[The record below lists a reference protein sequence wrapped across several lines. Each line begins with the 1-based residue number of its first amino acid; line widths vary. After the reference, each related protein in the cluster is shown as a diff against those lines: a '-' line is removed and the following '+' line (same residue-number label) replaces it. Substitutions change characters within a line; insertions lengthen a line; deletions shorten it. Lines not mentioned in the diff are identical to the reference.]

1 MSNNYLKLVR
11 RLKLWVI
18 ILAILNITIVS
29 TIAVNSYRSKKQEA
43 VASSGTDGINSF
55 FKNYLDLSDS
65 QKSEFDSLFNDY
77 IDKRKEV
84 GSRLRDVKE
93 RFYAPG
99 AKEDSVEMNK
109 IFDDFVAAQTLNRD
123 LTVEFYKE
131 VRAICTSIQKNKFNH
146 FISQTSIS
154 EGFH

>member
-1 MSNNYLKLVR
+1 
-11 RLKLWVI
+11 
-18 ILAILNITIVS
+18 
-29 TIAVNSYRSKKQEA
+29 
-43 VASSGTDGINSF
+43 
-55 FKNYLDLSDS
+55 

-131 VRAICTSIQKNKFNH
+131 VRAICTPIQKNKFNH